1 VIGDVNAARRVLPQW
16 QIEAGRFG
24 LVRRLADDLAHEFK
38 NPLHALVIN
47 LEVMKR
53 RVEKGNTPA
62 ALERAAVLE
71 HEVHR
76 LDGLLDALLK
86 LLRPERGAS
95 GPISFGELWSG
106 LGLLIGLRARLARVE
121 YSEQDLPEDAYVA
134 VAPDVVRFA
143 VLGAS
148 EYVLDAARPN
158 RTPITL
164 TGSSADDEIV
174 LTLVTPG
181 KAHKNASPDE
191 LDSLSFAAHLL
202 NQVGGAVETKHNS
215 RVDAGTTVLVRI
227 PRASY
232 T

>member
-1 VIGDVNAARRVLPQW
+1 MIGDVNAARRVLPQW

-53 RVEKGNTPA
+53 RVEKGSSAA

-76 LDGLLDALLK
+76 LDGLLDALLR

-106 LGLLIGLRARLARVE
+106 LGLLIGLRARLARVA
-121 YSEQDLPEDAYVA
+121 YTEQDLPEDAYVA
-134 VAPDVVRFA
+134 VAPDVVRYA

-148 EYVLDAARPN
+148 EYVLDAARHN
-158 RTPITL
+158 CDAISL
-164 TGSSADDEIV
+164 TGSTDDGEIV
-174 LTLVTPG
+174 LSMFTPG
-181 KAHKNASPDE
+181 KARKQAGTDE

-202 NQVGGAVETKHNS
+202 NQVGGAVETGQNS
-215 RVDAGTTVLVRI
+215 RADAGTTVLVRI

>member
-1 VIGDVNAARRVLPQW
+1 MIGDVNAARRVLPQW

-53 RVEKGNTPA
+53 RVEKGATAA
-62 ALERAAVLE
+62 ALERAGVLE

-76 LDGLLDALLK
+76 LDDLLDALLK
-86 LLRPERGAS
+86 LLRPERDVS
-95 GPISFGELWSG
+95 GPMSFGELWSG

-121 YSEQDLPEDAYVA
+121 YSEQDLPEDAYIA
-134 VAPDVVRFA
+134 VAPDVIRYA

-148 EYVLDAARPN
+148 EYVLDAARQN
-158 RTPITL
+158 RDAIALAGTDTD
-164 TGSSADDEIV
+164 GEIV
-174 LTLVTPG
+174 LTLSTRG
-181 KAHKNASPDE
+181 KARKTAGPDE

-202 NQVGGAVETKHNS
+202 NQVGGAVETRQNS
-215 RVDAGTTVLVRI
+215 RADGGTTVTVRI

>member
-16 QIEAGRFG
+16 QIEAGRLG

-53 RVEKGNTPA
+53 RVEKGAAEA

-71 HEVHR
+71 HEVQR
-76 LDGLLDALLK
+76 LHALLEALLR

-95 GPISFGELWSG
+95 GPISFGELWTD
-106 LGLLIGLRARLARVE
+106 LGLLIRLRARLARVDYTE
-121 YSEQDLPEDAYVA
+121 GELPEDAYVA
-134 VAPDVVRFA
+134 ISPDVVRYA
-143 VLGAS
+143 VLGVS
-148 EYVLDAARPN
+148 EFVLEAARP
-158 RTPITL
+158 RGDAICL
-164 TGSSADDEIV
+164 TGEATPDEIV
-174 LTLVTPG
+174 VTIATSG
-181 KAHKNASPDE
+181 AVRAASVSAE

-202 NQVGGAVETKHNS
+202 QQAGGAVETRQAARAAN
-215 RVDAGTTVLVRI
+215 GTSVLLRI